1 MRLKKIITDRK
12 GVSSLFLALYLA
24 MLAILLILMLFFA
37 LNVTGS
43 ALTERLRI
51 EQEKMQESIVLAGPE
66 ALKLTAGSEVHSIR
80 VNNTGSI
87 AVRIRALYIDHKFIC
102 DPSGFEGDAYI
113 EPKESLWILLLYPNV
128 NPPIVWNDTT
138 MNADWTVTTERGTK
152 ASELGANLV
161 WGDTETP
168 YTPKKFYFGPL
179 MIIFDMFHWR
189 SGSGPWRSGWTIP
202 KGTKDVTWR
211 ILVVDVDDRDIIVTD
226 TSCLTLIS
234 NDNSP
239 KDPLPWYIDPQL
251 SQTTFKPNIFNF
263 VYYTWDKPFS
273 QSGAK
278 KQGVTGMTES
288 TTCIN
293 FLTFYGSFVEA
304 NGTRTPFGQ
313 TIPFEAVLVTSE
325 SMAASLELISNPENI
340 MNDGVSVSTVR
351 ATVKDNNGNPVQ
363 NAWVDFY
370 TNAGL
375 LSASHS
381 TTDSNGIAI
390 VTLTSSMSRT
400 TAYVT
405 GICQGVQGA
414 CRVAFTPASRIE
426 VKAVPTAISRNG
438 GTSQITVQLKDA
450 SNQSVTQSG
459 ITITVTI
466 SSWTGT
472 QSKKPTLTYAE
483 QSGYSV
489 IATTDSKG
497 QAIII
502 LTARGAVGKATI
514 MASASGLTSGST
526 EVTIDGS

>member
-1 MRLKKIITDRK
+1 MKLTRIIMDRK
-12 GVSSLFLALYLA
+12 GVSPLFLSLYLA
-24 MLAILLILMLFFA
+24 ILAILLILMLFFA
-37 LNVTGS
+37 LSISGS

-87 AVRIRALYIDHKFIC
+87 TIRIRALYIDHKFIC
-102 DPSGFEGDAYI
+102 DPSEFEGDSYI
-113 EPKESLWILLLYPNV
+113 ESKESLWILLLYPNV

-152 ASELGANLV
+152 ASELGANLI

-179 MIIFDMFHWR
+179 MLIFDMFHWR

-211 ILVVDVDDRDIIVTD
+211 ILVVDVDDRTIIVTD

-263 VYYTWDKPFS
+263 VYYTWSKPFS
-273 QSGAK
+273 QSGAS
-278 KQGVTGMTES
+278 KQGVTGMQES

-304 NGTRTPFGQ
+304 NGTLTPFGQ
-313 TIPFEAVLVTSE
+313 TIPFEAVLITTE
-325 SMAASLELISNPENI
+325 TMAASLELTSNPENI
-340 MNDGVSVSTVR
+340 KNDGLSTSTIT
-351 ATVKDNNGNPVQ
+351 AKVKDVNGNPVP

-370 TNAGL
+370 TTAGL
-375 LSASHS
+375 LPTTHS
-381 TTDSNGIAI
+381 TTDANGIAT
-390 VTLTSSMSRT
+390 VNLTSSMSRT
-400 TAYVT
+400 IAYVIA
-405 GICQGVQGA
+405 ICQGVQGT
-414 CRVAFTPASRIE
+414 CKVAFTPASRIE
-426 VKAVPTAISRNG
+426 VKAIPNAIPKNG

-450 SNQSVTQSG
+450 NNQNIAQSG
-459 ITITVTI
+459 ITITVKI
-466 SSWTGT
+466 SSWIGT
-472 QSKKPTLTYAE
+472 QSKKPTLTYE
-483 QSGYSV
+483 DQSGYSV
-489 IATTDSKG
+489 TTTTDSNG
-497 QAIII
+497 RAIII
-502 LTARGAVGKATI
+502 LTAKGAAGKATI
-514 MASASGLTSGST
+514 TASASGLTSGST
-526 EVTIDGS
+526 EVTVNES